1 MTNTEDSLFKRF
13 ITMFDQSLTP
23 DTCVSRGYQF
33 IEDIKYDQEVLEG
46 INNDID
52 HFEQEGYKIG
62 EPSERKLRAQGL
74 IGLYKAIH

>member
-1 MTNTEDSLFKRF
+1 MTDIEDSLFKRF
-13 ITMFDQSLTP
+13 IAMFDQSLTP
-23 DTCVSRGYQF
+23 ETCTAKGYKF

-46 INNDID
+46 INNDIE

-62 EPSERKLRAQGL
+62 EPSERKLRAKGL